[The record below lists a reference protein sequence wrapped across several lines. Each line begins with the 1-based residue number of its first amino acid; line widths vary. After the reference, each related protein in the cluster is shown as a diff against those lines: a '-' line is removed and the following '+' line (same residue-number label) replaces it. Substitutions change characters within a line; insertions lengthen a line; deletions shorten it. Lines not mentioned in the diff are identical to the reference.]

1 MSENSNTPLAIQG
14 LRADR
19 DALVAIAG
27 ELSPAQWDS
36 PSGCEGW
43 TTKDLVSHLAT
54 LFWTMIDGTAGPDTS
69 GLGVEESAALKVEA
83 RRWMPPADV
92 LGDYGAVSLQA
103 LDVLPTVADLDL
115 DIPFSDTE
123 SYPASLLPA
132 AFCFDHY
139 THIRADLFAPGGS
152 IPGQAPPSDE
162 MRLTPTLD
170 WIEAAIPTQNPSLV
184 TSLPGRI
191 ELTVT
196 GSGART
202 ISAGEGD
209 LVATVESDGLTL
221 VRWITQRARWE
232 ELDLETKGARD
243 ALDAARLL
251 KVY

>member
-1 MSENSNTPLAIQG
+1 
-14 LRADR
+14 
-19 DALVAIAG
+19 
-27 ELSPAQWDS
+27 
-36 PSGCEGW
+36 
-43 TTKDLVSHLAT
+43 
-54 LFWTMIDGTAGPDTS
+54 
-69 GLGVEESAALKVEA
+69 
-83 RRWMPPADV
+83 
-92 LGDYGAVSLQA
+92 
-103 LDVLPTVADLDL
+103 
-115 DIPFSDTE
+115 
-123 SYPASLLPA
+123 
-132 AFCFDHY
+132 
-139 THIRADLFAPGGS
+139 
-152 IPGQAPPSDE
+152 